1 MAFHH
6 QCVRHHIRRASTSNW
21 QRAFE
26 TPIGSIPNVTPS
38 TNQISFAITHYSQ
51 LSSIALN
58 NKLKLSNIPLR
69 PALEKLK
76 Y

>member
-21 QRAFE
+21 QRAIE

-51 LSSIALN
+51 LNSIVLKD
-58 NKLKLSNIPLR
+58 KLKLSIIPLR
-69 PALEKLK
+69 PALEWMK